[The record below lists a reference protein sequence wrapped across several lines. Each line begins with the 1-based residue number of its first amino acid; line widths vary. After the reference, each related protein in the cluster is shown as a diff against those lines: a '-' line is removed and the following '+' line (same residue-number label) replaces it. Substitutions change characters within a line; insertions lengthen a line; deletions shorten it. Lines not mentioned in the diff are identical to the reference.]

1 MNRRTAIVPAV
12 VLAATLALAAAFG
25 TALPAR
31 AAQRTVRLKD
41 FFGAFV
47 GVATALDPVHGAVQQ
62 RDMDVTIGPEG
73 NNGFQVRWTSV
84 SLIGGRRDVPGVER
98 WVEQASFVPSGD
110 QGLYVEETPHSVF
123 ETMSPLD
130 PLGGKP
136 VRWARL
142 HYNVLSVYSMTVDQG
157 HWELQSYDR
166 ILTATGLDIRFQR
179 FVDGVLLREIDGHTV
194 RAITH

>member
-1 MNRRTAIVPAV
+1 MAAV
-12 VLAATLALAAAFG
+12 LFASVTLAGAQAAEQK
-25 TALPAR
+25 TAL
-31 AAQRTVRLKD
+31 KE

-62 RDMDVTIGPEG
+62 RDMDVTIAPEAD
-73 NNGFQVRWTSV
+73 NGFQVRWTSV

-98 WVEQASFVPSGD
+98 WIEQANFVPSGN
-110 QGLYVEETPHSVF
+110 QGLYVEEIPHSVF
-123 ETMSPLD
+123 GKASPLD
-130 PLGGKP
+130 PMSGES

-142 HYNVLSVYSMTVDQG
+142 HDNVLSVYSLAIDQG

-166 ILTATGLDIRFQR
+166 ILTASGLDIRFQR
-179 FVDGVLLREIDGHTV
+179 YIDGTLLYEIDGHTV